1 MDARTLRYFVG
12 IADSGSFS
20 RAAERLHVAQP
31 GLSLQM
37 RKLEAELGV
46 SLFGRSSKGVVLT
59 EEGERLLGH
68 ARTILGQLQAAREDL
83 RAGAAE
89 PIGAV
94 VLGMPQS
101 LAASLVVPL
110 VREVLSRWP
119 RIALRVVDVNT
130 GYIPEW
136 LRTGHLDL
144 GLVFRAEP
152 GQGVE
157 FRELLREELVLVGP
171 PDHAAERTEIT
182 LSEVSRLPLLLP
194 SRRHSLRELSEAY
207 ARRHAV
213 ELSVIAEV
221 DSMPQL
227 RDLAITGVGY
237 TILSYASVRT
247 EIDGGRLCG
256 LRIVD
261 PVLLRSCY
269 LSRSSSSPRTRPV
282 ETLERAIRQTAV
294 ALAEAGQWPG
304 GLIP

>member
-37 RKLEAELGV
+37 RKLEADLGV
-46 SLFGRSSKGVVLT
+46 SLFRRSTKGVVLT

-83 RAGAAE
+83 RAVAAE
-89 PIGAV
+89 PIGPV

-171 PDHAAERTEIT
+171 PALGQGRCEIT
-182 LSEVSRLPLLLP
+182 LSDVSRLPLLLP
-194 SRRHSLRELSEAY
+194 SRQHSLRELIEAY

-221 DSMPQL
+221 DAMPQL
-227 RDLAITGVGY
+227 RDLAIIGAGY

-247 EIDGGRLCG
+247 EIDGGRLSG

-269 LSRSSSSPRTRPV
+269 LSRSSTLPKTRSV
-282 ETLERAIRQTAV
+282 ETIERAITTTV
-294 ALAEAGQWPG
+294 TALAEAGQWPG
-304 GLIP
+304 GMIS